1 MYKGF
6 LLITAQ
12 LAIAVAFGSTAAHAA
27 PAAGQWSY
35 PQYAPPDASVR
46 FEVKPKQAEVFVDGF
61 YAGLVDEFSGTF
73 QRLRLPPGGHE
84 IAVYMAGYHTFRQ
97 KVYLTPDNTLKIK
110 HELDRLEPGEQPEP
124 RPEPIAPPPPPPQAG
139 GPEPGG
145 QPTNPPYPQYPQP
158 HGSGGRRTPP
168 PPPPPNTPDARPPAG
183 SSLGALGLH
192 LQPSDADIMIDG
204 TPWRGPAGPAD
215 QDRVMIEL
223 SEGRHTV
230 EIRRSG
236 YRTYITD
243 VDIKRGETTPL
254 DVSLRQ

>member
-1 MYKGF
+1 LYKRI
-6 LLITAQ
+6 LLISAQ
-12 LAIAVAFGSTAAHAA
+12 LVIVALASTAAHAA
-27 PAAGQWSY
+27 PAAGPWSY

-97 KVYLTPDNTLKIK
+97 KVFLTPDNTLKIK
-110 HELDRLEPGEQPEP
+110 HDLEKLEPGEQPEP
-124 RPEPIAPPPPPPQAG
+124 RPEPIAPPAPPPQAG
-139 GPEPGG
+139 NPEAG
-145 QPTNPPYPQYPQP
+145 QPPYPPASQYPQP
-158 HGSGGRRTPP
+158 RGSGGRRTPP
-168 PPPPPNTPDARPPAG
+168 PPPPPSTPDVRPPTG
-183 SSLGALGLH
+183 SELGSLALH
-192 LQPSDADIMIDG
+192 LQPPDANIMVDG
-204 TPWRGPAGPAD
+204 NAWRGPAGPAD
-215 QDRVMIEL
+215 QNRIMIEL
-223 SEGRHTV
+223 PEGRHTI
-230 EIRRSG
+230 EIRRQG